1 MRRAGEQRSP
11 TTLPVLFPAFMLT
24 VFFVVPFGI
33 MLAVSFFRRVQG
45 AFYEPAFVLDNYARF
60 LTLFFAGRLGFSL
73 FLAAL
78 VAADLRRRRA
88 ALHLPAR
95 APPAPPAG
103 RSGWSACSPS
113 CRCRR

>member
-1 MRRAGEQRSP
+1 MRRESEQASP

-24 VFFVVPFGI
+24 AFFVVPFAI

-45 AFYEPAFVLDNYARF
+45 AFYEPDFVLDNYARF
-60 LTLFFAGRLGFSL
+60 LTAFFAERLGFSL
-73 FLAAL
+73 LPRGAGGG
-78 VAADLRRRRA
+78 DLRRGRP

-95 APPAPPAG
+95 TRCRADC
-103 RSGWSACSPS
+103 RSSGWSACSPS